1 MSLLLKQRRNKKWA
15 EIIGIEWMDGMPLT
29 LEMISTFYN
38 SDNLKEMLDDLVN
51 KGYLVFE
58 YPKKKVGN
66 KRIYDETLK
75 KGYNIVTGKLSF
87 EYTKILSPFDIT
99 PTIVATDVSK
109 LAVPV
114 NNGIR
119 KLTVN
124 EGLRLFGFPEFY
136 DLSSIKEK
144 EAFDLLGNTV
154 CVPVIKYVSK
164 KLISAHINWIKNH

>member
-1 MSLLLKQRRNKKWA
+1 
-15 EIIGIEWMDGMPLT
+15 MPLT
-29 LEMISTFYN
+29 LDMISSFYN
-38 SDNLKEMLDDLVN
+38 SPNLKDLLDDLVK

-58 YPKKKVGN
+58 YPKKKIGN

-87 EYTKILSPFDIT
+87 EFTKILSPFEVT

-119 KLTVN
+119 KLTVK
-124 EGLRLFGFPEFY
+124 EGLKLFGFPDYY
-136 DLSSIKEK
+136 DLSLLSEK

-154 CVPVIKYVSK
+154 CVPVIKSVSK
-164 KLISAHINWIKNH
+164 KLISTHIHWLKNH